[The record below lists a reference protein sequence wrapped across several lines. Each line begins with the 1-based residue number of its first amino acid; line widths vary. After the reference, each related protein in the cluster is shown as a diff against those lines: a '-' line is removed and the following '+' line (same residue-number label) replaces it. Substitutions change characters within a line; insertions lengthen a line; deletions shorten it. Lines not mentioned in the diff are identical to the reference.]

1 MIQKILVSTCLAVM
15 MRVEMLILTVRTTAV
30 MTEMTAGMMMRRSEY
45 HDNLDT
51 NLPFRMSDSV
61 SNATTTQKSSPVAV
75 AGHTQFSKEMFAPP
89 GPSTSAPPPPPPSG
103 GNPLSRQ
110 DQLAELRMQM
120 MLMQSKKEELEHY
133 IANCPYEALKNRFRA
148 ESLSM
153 ATGIKRLEVGGFN

>member
-15 MRVEMLILTVRTTAV
+15 MRVEMWILTVRTTAV

-75 AGHTQFSKEMFAPP
+75 AGPTQSRKEMFAQAPAP
-89 GPSTSAPPPPPPSG
+89 VLLLLLVVGTLPAGRTSWQEG
-103 GNPLSRQ
+103 GAGAQ
-110 DQLAELRMQM
+110 HCQL
-120 MLMQSKKEELEHY
+120 
-133 IANCPYEALKNRFRA
+133 P
-148 ESLSM
+148 
-153 ATGIKRLEVGGFN
+153 